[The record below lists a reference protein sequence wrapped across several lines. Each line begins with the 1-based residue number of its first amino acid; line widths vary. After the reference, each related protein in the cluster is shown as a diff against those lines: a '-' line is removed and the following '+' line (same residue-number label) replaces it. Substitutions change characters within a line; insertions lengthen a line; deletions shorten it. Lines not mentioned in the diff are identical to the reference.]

1 MPRYGQFMVYGGQ
14 APAREHTQIVNREGY
29 QLSVRKT
36 KIKNQWHLQFVRT
49 MPEYDQPLV
58 TEFFLTDT
66 EMNLL
71 RESIAPC

>member
-14 APAREHTQIVNREGY
+14 APATEHTLIVNKEGY

-71 RESIAPC
+71 RESIASC